1 MRHFLSAA
9 PNLTFS
15 YTIVHIEDILER
27 ALAVPMDLGAPAIKS
42 LNIRDSPTIYNLMLS
57 PTFALHVRSLRQLSC
72 MSPTHYD
79 STLCF
84 LAARTLEYVHF
95 NLIGV
100 DLVNRMYDADRPIRM
115 PPSFS
120 CLRAPLF
127 LPTLLS
133 PSACPCLET
142 ITLKIIWLSAVGFSP
157 YGRLEDLAA
166 LLDDRARIHSR
177 RLLFRWEGFSSM
189 CRRVL
194 WIACLKQILG
204 CVRRGMSWAV
214 GQRLVEC
221 YEVSNL
227 ISAPVGGMHKCSNCS
242 ACIAAKNLVS

>member
-120 CLRAPLF
+120 CLRAVKLQITSDEKQFLHLRSLF

-177 RLLFRWEGFSSM
+177 RLLFRWEFQLHVPT
-189 CRRVL
+189 VL

-221 YEVSNL
+221 YEVFE
-227 ISAPVGGMHKCSNCS
+227 
-242 ACIAAKNLVS
+242 